1 MSAQK
6 TLLTAEELLRLPG
19 TGYRY
24 ELVKGEL
31 IKMPPAGA
39 EHGGVSIKI
48 ASRLNVYVEAH
59 KLGAVFAAETG
70 FWLRRDPDTVRA
82 PDAAFL
88 TQERLSEGR
97 LPKGYFEGAPDL
109 VVEVV
114 SPNDTASEVQAKVE
128 DWLRAGARLVWV
140 VYPESRSV
148 TVFRSWDDVR
158 MLTSADTLTGDPVL
172 PGFTCPVQEPFP

>member
-1 MSAQK
+1 MLQLAYEEEQRESAMSAQK

-59 KLGAVFAAETG
+59 KLGAVFAASSALALG
-70 FWLRRDPDTVRA
+70 RPRHRVGA

-88 TQERLSEGR
+88 T
-97 LPKGYFEGAPDL
+97 
-109 VVEVV
+109 
-114 SPNDTASEVQAKVE
+114 
-128 DWLRAGARLVWV
+128 
-140 VYPESRSV
+140 
-148 TVFRSWDDVR
+148 
-158 MLTSADTLTGDPVL
+158 
-172 PGFTCPVQEPFP
+172 

>member
-128 DWLRAGARLVWV
+128 DWLRAGARLV
-140 VYPESRSV
+140 
-148 TVFRSWDDVR
+148 
-158 MLTSADTLTGDPVL
+158 
-172 PGFTCPVQEPFP
+172 